1 MNIHAM
7 LASLQGNTEAPP
19 QGSMSS
25 RAQTGQS
32 GFLQAFTQ
40 ASVKPVPVPTMPVN
54 PSPVAFETSHQG
66 VERRLQALGISE
78 EQLQRDD
85 MQAMV
90 EDILDQ
96 PALLDA
102 LETLSGSFT
111 VQTGDRLANM
121 GKPMFMASADAI
133 PQGLPDSAVADS
145 ELAPDPLQEITQR
158 LSLVAQ
164 FGAAPPTAS
173 SAEAVDQPRI
183 AAALTSADWANQ
195 IGQQLARMAQAVQS
209 TDTAQAAQPTLRDP
223 AAQTASSS
231 QPVVQAQLQLTPAER
246 GPLTVTLASTDQ
258 GLQATFASADPQVR
272 QAIEQAAPQLREA
285 LATAAPQASN
295 ASMPPNL
302 VSIST
307 EAAPQ
312 ATESRIAATL
322 TSTDWANQLG
332 QQLARM
338 AQAVQEADT
347 TQAAQPTPRDSAA
360 QTASSSQPVV
370 QAQLQLTP
378 AERGLLTV
386 TLASGDQ
393 GLQATFASADPQ
405 VRQAI
410 EQAAPQL
417 REALAAAM
425 PQASNASMT
434 PDVASIN
441 IAAAPQQSVQP
452 AVAPTYDAQLPQ
464 RAEQMMAMLQSV
476 AAARQHPSADAEN
489 RSLEK
494 VSQASASLSSLS
506 LSSSGGLNGDSTTLL
521 DATQRPHPLA
531 DSGGAPPTRGSSDLL
546 LAALNAANISGRT
559 SAGQDGFELPAQ
571 GMNAQGVSMTA
582 QANAAGSLA
591 QTAQGSLQAPLNSA
605 AWPRELGQQLVQF
618 AQRGGEQQIKLN
630 IHPAELGPLSVS
642 LKMGEQGTQAHFL
655 SAHAQVRQVIEQAI
669 PQLREALAEQGIML
683 ADTSVG
689 EQRQQSDDEAALAGG
704 GNGQGSNASGP
715 NESEE
720 SVDITPQRQSLTLD
734 GRVDLYA

>member
-1 MNIHAM
+1 MNIHAI
-7 LASLQGNTEAPP
+7 LASLQGNTEAPT
-19 QGSMSS
+19 QGSGAG
-25 RAQTGQS
+25 RANTGES

-40 ASVKPVPVPTMPVN
+40 AAGKSVPVSGMPVS
-54 PSPVAFETSHQG
+54 PSAVVPESSHQG
-66 VERRLQALGISE
+66 VERHLQALGLSQ

-111 VQTGDRLANM
+111 AQTSDRLANM
-121 GKPMFMASADAI
+121 GKPMFTAGANAA
-133 PQGLPDSAVADS
+133 PQGLPDSEAADS
-145 ELAPDPLQEITQR
+145 ELDPLQEITQR
-158 LSLVAQ
+158 LSLVTQ
-164 FGAAPPTAS
+164 FSATPPPDS
-173 SAEAVDQPRI
+173 SAAEAVDQPRI

-195 IGQQLARMAQAVQS
+195 LGQQLARMAQAVQS
-209 TDTAQAAQPTLRDP
+209 SDTAQAAQPTPR

-246 GPLTVTLASTDQ
+246 GPLTVTLASGDQ
-258 GLQATFASADPQVR
+258 SLQATFASAEPQVR

-285 LATAAPQASN
+285 LAAAMPQASN
-295 ASMPPNL
+295 ASMAPNL
-302 VSIST
+302 AGISI

-312 ATESRIAATL
+312 ATESRIAAPL
-322 TSTDWANQLG
+322 TSADWVNQLG

-338 AQAVQEADT
+338 AQAVQSADT
-347 TQAAQPTPRDSAA
+347 TQATQPAPRDSAA

-378 AERGLLTV
+378 AERGPLTV

-417 REALAAAM
+417 REALATAA
-425 PQASNASMT
+425 PQPPNAPMAT
-434 PDVASIN
+434 NLVSIS
-441 IAAAPQQSVQP
+441 IEAAPQQSMQP
-452 AVAPTYDAQLPQ
+452 AVVPTHDAQLPQ
-464 RAEQMMAMLQSV
+464 RAEQLMAMLQSV
-476 AAARQHPSADAEN
+476 AAARQHPSGVAEN

-521 DATQRPHPLA
+521 DATQRPHSLA
-531 DSGGAPPTRGSSDLL
+531 DSGVPPTRGSSDLL
-546 LAALNAANISGRT
+546 LAALNAANMSGRT
-559 SAGQDGFELPAQ
+559 SAGQDGFELPTQ
-571 GMNAQGVSMTA
+571 GMNAQGLSMTA
-582 QANAAGSLA
+582 QANATGSLVQA
-591 QTAQGSLQAPLNSA
+591 AQGSLQAPLNSA

-642 LKMGEQGTQAHFL
+642 LKMSEQGTQAHFL
-655 SAHAQVRQVIEQAI
+655 SAHSQVRQVIEQAI

-689 EQRQQSDDEAALAGG
+689 EQRQQEGGEAALADG
-704 GNGQGSNASGP
+704 GNGQGGSASGP

-720 SVDITPQRQSLTLD
+720 PGDITSQRQLLTLD